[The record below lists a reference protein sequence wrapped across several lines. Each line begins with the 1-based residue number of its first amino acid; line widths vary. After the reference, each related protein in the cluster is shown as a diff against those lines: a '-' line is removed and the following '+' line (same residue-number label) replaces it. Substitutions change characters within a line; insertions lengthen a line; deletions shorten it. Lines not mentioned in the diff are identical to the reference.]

1 MPATAPEVSRRHWLA
16 ACALLLPASAR
27 AASPRELLADLVRT
41 LSNDDAAGFLRLCDK
56 SLADQLRADIEGL
69 CARYDITSSI
79 EVLAE
84 EELKIEAD
92 WYLELKQRDGTLGL
106 RRRRERVTLEFT
118 LVSKKLRLK
127 SVTPREL
134 LAPEPLQR

>member
-1 MPATAPEVSRRHWLA
+1 MPATAPEISRRHWLA

-41 LSNDDAAGFLRLCDK
+41 LSTDDAAGFLRLCEA
-56 SLADQLRADIEGL
+56 SLADQLRTDIEGL

-79 EVLAE
+79 EVLVE
-84 EELKIEAD
+84 EELKVEAD

-106 RRRRERVTLEFT
+106 TRRRERVALEFA
-118 LVSKKLRLK
+118 LVKKKLCLK
-127 SVTPREL
+127 DVTPRGL
-134 LAPEPLQR
+134 LAPEPPR

>member
-16 ACALLLPASAR
+16 VCALLLPVSAR

-41 LSNDDAAGFLRLCDK
+41 LSTDDAAGFLRLCET

-79 EVLAE
+79 EVLVE
-84 EELKIEAD
+84 EELKVEAD

-106 RRRRERVTLEFT
+106 TRRRERVALEFT
-118 LVSKKLRLK
+118 LVKKNLRLK
-127 SVTPREL
+127 DVTPRGL
-134 LAPEPLQR
+134 LAPEPPR